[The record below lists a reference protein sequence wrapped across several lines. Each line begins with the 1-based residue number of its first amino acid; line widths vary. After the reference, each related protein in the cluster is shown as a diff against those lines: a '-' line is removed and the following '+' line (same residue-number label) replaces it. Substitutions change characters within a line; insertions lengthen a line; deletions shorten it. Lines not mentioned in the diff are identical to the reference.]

1 MDTVIDMEGVRSGT
15 AHLKR
20 ARELGKKRGVRMVR
34 PVPIDEIV
42 AGGNIFTV
50 EELSALVRLAPITI
64 RRAIRA
70 GELRAANG
78 GGKSGYRI
86 TRADISSWWRGRG
99 GGDLFAADD
108 TQEQTAK
115 GNPLAAALALSN
127 KLTPEITAGT
137 SGGAFNAADELNTI
151 REERDRDLSGV

>member
-20 ARELGKKRGVRMVR
+20 ARELGKKRGVRMAR

-64 RRAIRA
+64 LRAIRA

-86 TRADISSWWRGRG
+86 TRGDISAWWSGRG
-99 GGDLFAADD
+99 GGDLFAADGNQA
-108 TQEQTAK
+108 TQEQEAK
-115 GNPLAAALALSN
+115 MRAFLS
-127 KLTPEITAGT
+127 L
-137 SGGAFNAADELNTI
+137 ADELRPVI
-151 REERDRDLSGV
+151 EAGGFSGGDGAAMVREGREERDRHISGL

>member
-15 AHLKR
+15 AHLNR
-20 ARELGKKRGVRMVR
+20 ARELGKQRGVRMAR

-50 EELSALVRLAPITI
+50 EELSAMVRLAPITI
-64 RRAIRA
+64 LRAIRA

-86 TRADISSWWRGRG
+86 TRGDISAWWRGRG
-99 GGDLFAADD
+99 GGDLFAADND
-108 TQEQTAK
+108 QEQTAK
-115 GNPLAAALALSN
+115 GNPLAAALAMVQARDAA
-127 KLTPEITAGT
+127 TPPRPMRTAGVDD
-137 SGGAFNAADELNTI
+137 AASDI
-151 REERDRDLSGV
+151 RAMREEQTP